1 LNRILAHIAIASA
14 LVVTLMFQSA
24 QGQVSL
30 SGLIT
35 DSSNAP
41 LEYTTVTIKK
51 DTSHVKVAITDP
63 SGKFKTDNLD
73 TGIYILTLTRLGY
86 LEKTMEIRLVENLI
100 FSCILQKDYK
110 VLDNV
115 TIIAKEELRRT
126 ADRFIYT
133 PNKILTEGSTAA
145 ELLRQVPLIRYEEKD
160 DVISLIGRTGTKVYI
175 NNRNTEIPSEMLAGI
190 LRSMPATNIKSI
202 DLITNPGSEYAAN
215 TTGGVININLKRLIN
230 EGWLGTL
237 TFYSSQGYS
246 NFSSING
253 FLNYR
258 KGKITLQVVPSISNN
273 YNSNSTDASLI
284 YSSGDKTVFNSRS
297 FRRYQVYGNALKLDY
312 DINKKNYLSYN
323 GWFSFVKGKT
333 NRNTFSDY
341 SKETQ
346 NYIDSSEIL
355 NTIGKDKFI
364 YNYGNVNYHKS
375 IDADKKYLDLNIYY
389 NHFYQRRE
397 NTWTNNDSKQFGND
411 LPQKFLNF
419 SAKLLHKQNIGE
431 SASFMSGFQ
440 VSSTK
445 TDNNQTYYNL
455 AGNGLSDVHYKYDEK
470 YYAVFGSLSKSF
482 SNKIN
487 TKVGLRL
494 ETTDYSTEEL
504 KKSIKSDST
513 YVSLFP
519 DAGLSFSIDDKNDLS
534 LNFSRKI
541 TRPNIELLFPG
552 RLYISNT
559 YFSQNNPFL
568 QPVFLNRFDFTYT
581 FKRTY
586 ILSLAYQTTR
596 NNYANFIVPV
606 VENGASLLKRTYL
619 NYGNSQNFSV
629 AINFRQPVNRIWNF
643 YFTSSYNHA
652 EYDGKVPDV
661 PIKTIN
667 NSFALYINNT
677 VYISQKRNWTAF
689 ATFNYSSP
697 TTEISGKKN
706 GYSTLDVEIKKVI
719 KNFSVSVRATDIY
732 NGSANIKYK
741 WFPNSLLKEN
751 IQFVNSYPRYVA
763 IRMIYTF
770 GNNKVQSAKNRSQ
783 ANDEIRNRIN

>member
-1 LNRILAHIAIASA
+1 MNRILANIAIASA
-14 LVVTLMFQSA
+14 LVVSTMFQSA

-35 DSSNAP
+35 DSSSAP
-41 LEYTTVTIKK
+41 LEFTTVTIKK
-51 DTSHVKVAITDP
+51 DTSHVKVAITDS
-63 SGKFKTDNLD
+63 SGKFKTDNLEAG
-73 TGIYILTLTRLGY
+73 TYILTLTRLGY
-86 LEKTMEIRLVENLI
+86 LEKTMEIRLVENQT

-115 TIIAKEELRRT
+115 TIIAKDELRRT
-126 ADRFIYT
+126 ADRFVYT
-133 PNKILTEGSTAA
+133 PNKVLAEGSTAA
-145 ELLRQVPLIRYEEKD
+145 ELLRQVPLVRYDEKND
-160 DVISLIGRTGTKVYI
+160 MISLIGRSGTKVYI
-175 NNRNTEIPSEMLAGI
+175 NNRNTEIPPEMLAGI
-190 LRSMPATNIKSI
+190 LRSMPASNIKSI

-215 TTGGVININLKRLIN
+215 TIGGVININLKRLIN

-237 TFYSSQGYS
+237 TFYSSQAYS
-246 NFSSING
+246 NFSSINA

-258 KGKITLQVVPSISNN
+258 KGKITLQLVPSLSNN
-273 YNSNSTDASLI
+273 YNASSTDASLI
-284 YSSGDKTVFNSRS
+284 YSNGDKTFFNSRS
-297 FRRYQVYGNALKLDY
+297 FRRYQVYGNAIKLDY

-333 NRNTFSDY
+333 TRNTFSDY

-346 NYIDSSEIL
+346 SFIDSSEIL
-355 NTIGKDKFI
+355 NTTGKDKFI

-375 IDADKKYLDLNIYY
+375 IDGDKKYLDLNIDY

-397 NTWTNNDSKQFGND
+397 NTWTDNDGKQFGND

-445 TDNNQTYYNL
+445 TDNDQTYRNL
-455 AGNGLSDVHYKYDEK
+455 PGNGSNDVHYKYDEK

-482 SNKIN
+482 SDKIN
-487 TKVGLRL
+487 TKIGLRL
-494 ETTDYSTEEL
+494 EKTDYSTEEL
-504 KKSIKSDST
+504 KKSIKSDSN
-513 YVSLFP
+513 YLSLFP
-519 DAGLSFSIDDKNDLS
+519 DAGLSLAIDDKNDFS

-541 TRPNIELLFPG
+541 ARPGIELLFPG

-596 NNYANFIVPV
+596 NTYANFIIPV
-606 VENGASLLKRTYL
+606 VENGTSLIKRTYL
-619 NYGNSQNFSV
+619 NYGSSQNFS
-629 AINFRQPVNRIWNF
+629 ASINFRQPVNPIWSF
-643 YFTSSYNHA
+643 YWTSSYNHT
-652 EYDGKVPDV
+652 EYHGKVPDV

-667 NSFALYINNT
+667 NSFGLYINNT
-677 VYISQKRNWTAF
+677 VNISQKRKWTGF
-689 ATFNYSSP
+689 VTFNYSSP
-697 TTEISGKKN
+697 TTEISGKRN
-706 GYSTLDVEIKKVI
+706 GYSTLDVEIRKVI
-719 KNFSVSVRATDIY
+719 KNFSASVRAGDIY
-732 NGSANIKYK
+732 NGSANIRYK

-751 IQFVNSYPRYVA
+751 IQIVNPYPRYVA
-763 IRMIYTF
+763 IRLIYTF
-770 GNNKVQSAKNRSQ
+770 GNSKVQSAKNRSQ
-783 ANDEIRNRIN
+783 ANDEMRNRIN